1 MSLQDTVFKL
11 LEKSIDNISKDSDSE
26 FPDEE
31 FGTLFKDTFK
41 GILKQTNE
49 FSKMNTNE
57 MKKRLEELETENKTL
72 KQRVVDLEKQLQS
85 KLLTEIDLD

>member
-11 LEKSIDNISKDSDSE
+11 LEQSIDAIGKDDNSE
-26 FPDEE
+26 FPDED

-49 FSKMNTNE
+49 FSKMSTCE
-57 MKKRLEELETENKTL
+57 MKKRLEKLEVENKSL
-72 KQRVVDLEKQLQS
+72 KERVVDLEKQLQS

>member
-57 MKKRLEELETENKTL
+57 MKKRLEELEVENKTL

>member
-11 LEKSIDNISKDSDSE
+11 LEKSIDTIGKDDDNE

-41 GILKQTNE
+41 GILKQTNA
-49 FSKMNTNE
+49 FNKMSTSE
-57 MKKRLEELETENKTL
+57 MKKRLEELEVENKSL
-72 KQRVVDLEKQLQS
+72 KERVADLEKQLHS
-85 KLLTEIDLD
+85 KILFEIDLD

>member
-11 LEKSIDNISKDSDSE
+11 LEQSIDAIGKDSDSE
-26 FPDEE
+26 FPDED
-31 FGTLFKDTFK
+31 FSTLFKDTFK

-49 FSKMNTNE
+49 FSKMSTGE
-57 MKKRLEELETENKTL
+57 MKKRLEKLEVENKSL
-72 KQRVVDLEKQLQS
+72 KERVAELEKQLQS

>member
-11 LEKSIDNISKDSDSE
+11 LEKSIDAIGQDNDSE

-49 FSKMNTNE
+49 FSKMSSSE
-57 MKKRLEELETENKTL
+57 MKKRLEELEIENKTL
-72 KQRVVDLEKQLQS
+72 KQRVADLEKQIQS
-85 KLLTEIDLD
+85 KQLFEIDLD

>member
-11 LEKSIDNISKDSDSE
+11 LEQSIDAIGKDNDSE
-26 FPDEE
+26 FPDED
-31 FGTLFKDTFK
+31 FGTLFKDTCK

-49 FSKMNTNE
+49 FSKMSTGE
-57 MKKRLEELETENKTL
+57 MKKRLEKLEVENKSL
-72 KQRVVDLEKQLQS
+72 KERVVDLEKQLQS